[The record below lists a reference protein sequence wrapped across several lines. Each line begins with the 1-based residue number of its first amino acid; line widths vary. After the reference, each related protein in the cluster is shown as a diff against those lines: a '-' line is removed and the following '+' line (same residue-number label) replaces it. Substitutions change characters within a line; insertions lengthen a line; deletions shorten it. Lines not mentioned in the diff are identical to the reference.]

1 MNTPTH
7 VIVNLLALGRTRA
20 SFAPAMIGA
29 ILPDVPMF
37 GFYLWQRF
45 IGTPERVI
53 WSSTYFEPGWQ
64 AFFDVFNSL
73 PLLALGLLIAWRLG
87 ASAWIVLFASMML
100 HCAFDLPL
108 HNEDAHRHF
117 YPFSD
122 WRFASPVSYW
132 DPRRYGTLVAPLEL
146 ACLAVGAVILWRRHR
161 WRAARIA
168 IAGIAAVTALFV
180 GFALWTWA

>member
-100 HCAFDLPL
+100 HCAWP
-108 HNEDAHRHF
+108 APAIIPSRAWIRTR
-117 YPFSD
+117 SKT
-122 WRFASPVSYW
+122 AGA
-132 DPRRYGTLVAPLEL
+132 GT
-146 ACLAVGAVILWRRHR
+146 ACPKSKP
-161 WRAARIA
+161 
-168 IAGIAAVTALFV
+168 
-180 GFALWTWA
+180 